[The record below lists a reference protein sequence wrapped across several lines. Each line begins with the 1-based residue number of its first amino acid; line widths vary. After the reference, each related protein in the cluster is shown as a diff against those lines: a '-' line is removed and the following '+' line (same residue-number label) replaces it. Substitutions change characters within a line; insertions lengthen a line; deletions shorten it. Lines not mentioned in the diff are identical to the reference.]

1 MNRRLTCPLLRLT
14 MRQVHPAGF
23 ALALVLMLS
32 ALALIFGCAGGTDI
46 GNPEGNFSSDAG
58 LKSYITDQYAQSAL
72 PESLKTDAMD
82 GVSQPVT
89 DNPKYADLADYSE
102 TSVREPGVDESNDKS
117 DKVKTDGTYLYVAGA
132 SAVHVVEAGTT
143 IGLREAARIPVNGSV
158 DSLYLY
164 GTALVVLYTPENGA
178 GDFWAGSD
186 EAAAPTDIGVPEWL
200 PVNSRIGILTVDI
213 HDPENPA
220 IQKDFQ
226 AEGSLVDSRL
236 NNHVLHVVTQ
246 FLPDLPPLELWHDGT
261 QAGSSQTAQDN
272 RQLLESMSLDDFIPA
287 VTVYDAGGQIIRQGR
302 LVDTENFL
310 KPENPGG
317 GSVVAVITLD
327 LADPSGDFA
336 SVGFVCDVH
345 HIYASTN
352 ALYLIATR
360 YDDVNSEFAATGDS
374 PFQTIIHRMDL
385 SGENVTYAASG
396 DVPGQV
402 LNSFS
407 MSEYG
412 GVLRI
417 ATTTGYVWDG
427 SAQNHVYCLQ
437 QQNKTLTIIGRL
449 ENLAS
454 GERVTAA
461 RFIGNQGFL
470 STSAETGTILTLNL
484 SNPENPS
491 AAGELKAPGVVA
503 AIYPI
508 GDPLILTIGKAA
520 ASDGDGVWYQGVQMS
535 LFDVSDITAP
545 KLLDTTTI
553 GDRGTESE
561 ALYNY
566 KALTFQP
573 EKNLLALPVALFEH
587 QAPAISPSDTG
598 MPAFNGLY
606 VYEIT
611 GGKTFQ
617 DRGRIPVMADATGT
631 NGNADWLRGVFMDNR
646 VVAVSADE
654 VIAAELPGLT
664 EPFDSVMLLE

>member
-14 MRQVHPAGF
+14 MRQVHPVGF
-23 ALALVLMLS
+23 APALVLMLS
-32 ALALIFGCAGGTDI
+32 TLALIFGCAGGTDI

-58 LKSYITDQYAQSAL
+58 LKSYLVDQYAQSAL

-82 GVSQPVT
+82 GISQPVT

-102 TSVREPGVDESNDKS
+102 TSVREPGLNES

-143 IGLREAARIPVNGSV
+143 TGLREAARIPVNGSV

-164 GTALVVLYTPENGA
+164 GPALVILYTPENGA

-186 EAAAPTDIGVPEWL
+186 ETAAPTGIGVPEWL

-213 HDPENPA
+213 RNPENPA

-261 QAGSSQTAQDN
+261 QAAKNQTAQDN
-272 RQLLESMSLDDFIPA
+272 RQLLDSMSLDDFIPA
-287 VTVYDAGGQIIRQGR
+287 VTVYDADGQIIHRGR

-327 LADPSGDFA
+327 LADLSGDFA
-336 SVGFVCDVH
+336 GVGFICDVH

-352 ALYLIATR
+352 SLYLIATR
-360 YDDVNSEFAATGDS
+360 YDDINSEFAATGDS

-402 LNSFS
+402 VNSFS

-417 ATTTGYVWDG
+417 AATTGYVWDG

-437 QQNKTLTIIGRL
+437 QQNNALAIIGRL

-470 STSAETGTILTLNL
+470 ATSAQTGPLLTLDL
-484 SNPENPS
+484 SIPETP
-491 AAGELKAPGVVA
+491 AVAGELKPLGVVA

-508 GDPLILTIGKAA
+508 DGQRLLTIGKATA
-520 ASDGDGVWYQGVQMS
+520 ADGDAVWYQGVQMS

-545 KLLDTTTI
+545 KLLDTRTI

-566 KALTFQP
+566 KAFTFQP

-598 MPAFNGLY
+598 MPTYNGLY

-617 DRGRIPVMADATGT
+617 DRGRIPVMADAMGITGD
-631 NGNADWLRGVFMDNR
+631 AEWLRGVFMDNR
-646 VVAVSADE
+646 VVAVSPDA

-664 EPFDSVMLLE
+664 EPFDSVTLLE